1 MERISETNL
10 GNLIHETSRQ
20 EDFYSNYA
28 NLLDTDI
35 FQFPDGME
43 LLTANPEVGSMK
55 SAQ

>member
-20 EDFYSNYA
+20 ADFYSNYA